1 MVCGRGLL
9 PYAVTHLPPAPARA
23 GTSVPAG
30 AAGTAFP
37 WQQADGRTDCRHL
50 PCTDTSAWWE
60 PSGAAGPGLHRPL
73 VATSP
78 DSLARLR
85 PPPPGSP
92 SSALP
97 AAPSIAWCPH
107 QPRPS
112 HGALVR
118 VPFFSFPRSVEPGT
132 VTAAITTTAAITLT
146 IGEAPMSP
154 VTPGAVTR
162 RAIVTVSSTLSKA
175 ELHPGRQPALQ
186 GGNGVLRFWGELGW
200 ERPPRWQQGSWA
212 SPDGAA
218 LVFGTC

>member
-85 PPPPGSP
+85 PPPPGQPQFSP
-92 SSALP
+92 ACSPVHRLVPSP
-97 AAPSIAWCPH
+97 APSVAWCPRQGPLLFLPPFSRARDCH
-107 QPRPS
+107 RCDNNYCS
-112 HGALVR
+112 HHANHRRGSDVTR
-118 VPFFSFPRSVEPGT
+118 HPRSSDE
-132 VTAAITTTAAITLT
+132 
-146 IGEAPMSP
+146 ESN
-154 VTPGAVTR
+154 R
-162 RAIVTVSSTLSKA
+162 HRFF
-175 ELHPGRQPALQ
+175 HPFQ
-186 GGNGVLRFWGELGW
+186 G
-200 ERPPRWQQGSWA
+200 
-212 SPDGAA
+212 
-218 LVFGTC
+218 